1 MQLRR
6 QAMANRLTMTW
17 LGLAL
22 LFSAGLAGRSLTAG
36 DDPAVARMK
45 RDITFLAS
53 PECEGRGPGT
63 KGIDKAADYI
73 VEQFKQAGLKPGG
86 INGTFLQPFTVSG
99 GAELVQPGQLVLHG
113 PQGMQIELKAD
124 SDFQVMGLSDSG
136 IVNGPLV
143 FAGYG
148 ITRKPAP
155 GKDDKKGKDKKDTD
169 ISYDD
174 FQGIDLKGKIAVIL
188 RHTPRWTSKDAGFP
202 KRDEHAGLEKKQ
214 ALAEINN
221 AAAVLFVNDSTEA
234 AAGDNLMPFSY
245 LVNASPGKIPAFQ
258 IRRSVLD
265 RITQSSLGKP
275 LADIESAI
283 DRDLKPMSAALPG
296 WKASMQVQVL
306 RKTIPVKNVI
316 AVAEGFGPLAKETVV
331 VGAHY
336 DHLGYGGRGS
346 RAGNAGKKEIHHG
359 ADDNASG
366 TTSVLEL
373 ARRIAQMRDRA
384 GRRIVFITFSA
395 EEMGLL
401 GSRHYCNKEPLFPLK
416 DTVAMVNL
424 DMVGRMSEDPKTKK
438 SKLIVEGLGTSKGF
452 ESLIDKLNAAAG
464 LQISKKKGGTGPS
477 DHDSFYR
484 KDIPVFFFWTGM
496 HKDYHKPSDTAEK
509 INVPGMKRVADMA
522 EKVILTL
529 ATAPDRPQYV
539 KVASDFTTSPGGKI
553 PRLGITPNYE
563 EEKVGVL
570 VGGVADK
577 GPAAKAGIK
586 AGDLIV
592 EIAGKSVSN
601 LNTYMVILGQQ
612 ARGQPVAVGVMRDG
626 KKLTLKVIPQ

>member
-1 MQLRR
+1 MDLRR
-6 QAMANRLTMTW
+6 QAMRKRLAATCV
-17 LGLAL
+17 GVAL
-22 LFSAGLAGRSLTAG
+22 LLTAG
-36 DDPAVARMK
+36 LTTIRVTADDDPVMARMR

-73 VEQFKQAGLKPGG
+73 VDQFKKVGLKPGG
-86 INGTFLQPFTVSG
+86 VNGTYLQPFTVSG
-99 GAELVQPGQLVLHG
+99 QAEMVQPGQLVVHG
-113 PQGMQIELKAD
+113 PQGQQIELKLGT
-124 SDFQVMGLSDSG
+124 DFQVMGLSGSG

-148 ITRKPAP
+148 ITRKP
-155 GKDDKKGKDKKDTD
+155 DDKKRDKDKEPDPG
-169 ISYDD
+169 YDD
-174 FQGIDLKGKIAVIL
+174 FKGVDLKGKIAVML
-188 RHTPRWTSKDAGFP
+188 RHTPRWNNKDAGFP

-214 ALAEINN
+214 ALAEVNN

-234 AAGDNLMPFSY
+234 SSGDNLMPFSY
-245 LVNASPGKIPAFQ
+245 LTGASPGKVPAFQ

-265 RITQSSLGKP
+265 RITQASLGTP

-283 DRDLKPMSAALPG
+283 DRDLKPRSADLPG
-296 WKASMQVQVL
+296 WKASLQVQVL

-316 AVAEGFGPLAKETVV
+316 AVAEGSGPLAKETVV

-346 RAGNAGKKEIHHG
+346 RAGNTGKKEIHHG

-366 TTSVLEL
+366 TTSVIEL
-373 ARRIAQMRDRA
+373 ARRIAQMRERT

-424 DMVGRMSEDPKTKK
+424 DMVGRMSEDPKSKK
-438 SKLIVEGLGTSKGF
+438 NKLIVEGLGTSKGF
-452 ESLIDKLNAAAG
+452 EPLIDKLNDAAG
-464 LQISKKKGGTGPS
+464 FQLSKKKGGTGPS

-529 ATAPDRPQYV
+529 AATSERPQYV

-563 EEKVGVL
+563 EEKPGVL
-570 VGGVADK
+570 VGSVADN
-577 GPAAKAGIK
+577 GPAAKGGIK

-612 ARGQPVAVGVMRDG
+612 TRGQPVAVGVLREG
-626 KKLTLKVIPQ
+626 KKLTLKVVPQ